1 MRAPAPVTVAVRRLD
16 DRLWAIFTKTGPLTD
31 DEREL
36 LAAAEAAHAEDYCD
50 DL

>member
-1 MRAPAPVTVAVRRLD
+1 MRRLEPITATVRNLD
-16 DRLWAIFTKTGPLTD
+16 DSLWAIFTKTGPLTD

-36 LAAAEAAHAEDYCD
+36 LDAAEAAYEEEHCD